1 MTIQEKRQ
9 NVIDKDIY
17 CLANTLA
24 EKLLTEY
31 YDGDYILANALAEKL
46 LTEYYEGSEYV
57 INVHNDIDENDE
69 YKEVYQYFIVS
80 DWFAEQAIENGDYI
94 IETQDLFIWGRECYG
109 ISLADT
115 KELDFMFS

>member
-17 CLANTLA
+17 CLANT
-24 EKLLTEY
+24 
-31 YDGDYILANALAEKL
+31 LAEKL